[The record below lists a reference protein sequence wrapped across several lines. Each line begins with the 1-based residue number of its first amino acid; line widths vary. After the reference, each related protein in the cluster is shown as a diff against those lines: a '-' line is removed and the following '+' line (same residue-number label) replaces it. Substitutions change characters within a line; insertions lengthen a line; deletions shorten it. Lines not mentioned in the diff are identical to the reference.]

1 MRFMPA
7 SFVARF
13 LMAAVLVAGFACQSQ
28 AAPPRSYR
36 RAYDNHYSPHHRTYA
51 QRYGLYQNGSYAR
64 RNGLYSNRTYAQRYG
79 FPPHGSYSQ
88 RYGLYSY
95 GYAPYR
101 LPYLGVNW
109 FWPYYGLPGH
119 GFATRGAFHPGFAY
133 YGCYGYRGYRW

>member
-1 MRFMPA
+1 MPNDTA
-7 SFVARF
+7 STKT
-13 LMAAVLVAGFACQSQ
+13 AVTRDGTDCI
-28 AAPPRSYR
+28 PIG
-36 RAYDNHYSPHHRTYA
+36 RTPS
-51 QRYGLYQNGSYAR
+51 GTDS
-64 RNGLYSNRTYAQRYG
+64 
-79 FPPHGSYSQ
+79 PPHGSYSQ